1 MDEKENIGA
10 SPEKMSQDSIN
21 KTKAGT
27 VEKMNF
33 TDVFHE
39 LKQPAKL
46 PSKMTEG
53 LTVPLALLALL
64 HLCNEQS
71 LELEQDPNLLDF
83 KIKQG

>member
-1 MDEKENIGA
+1 
-10 SPEKMSQDSIN
+10 MSQDSIN
-21 KTKAGT
+21 KIKAGT

-33 TDVFHE
+33 TEVFHE

-64 HLCNEQS
+64 HLCNEQGCIFILFTSS
-71 LELEQDPNLLDF
+71 LLTDRQYNHKYNRPIN
-83 KIKQG
+83 QT